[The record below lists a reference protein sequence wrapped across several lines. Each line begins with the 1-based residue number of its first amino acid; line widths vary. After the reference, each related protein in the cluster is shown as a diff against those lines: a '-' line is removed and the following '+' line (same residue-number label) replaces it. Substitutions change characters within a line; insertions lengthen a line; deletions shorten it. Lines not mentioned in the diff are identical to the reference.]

1 MMSHPH
7 APQPRNDV
15 AIESEENIVGGI
27 FVHPPV
33 LSEIAAIVRPPAF
46 THPGCRA
53 VYSAMLELHA
63 NAEPI
68 DVISVW
74 NRLKQTG
81 NDLTGFGGI
90 DYLTGLYSGVIT
102 VSNLDYHAKRIADKA
117 LRRRAFKQLREASEH
132 IYEDDDVEE
141 VFARARRD
149 LDDIKPAAPEWI
161 TPEDRALAIG
171 GETQKLATDFATLDK
186 ATRGG
191 LRSGKVIVFGGAPG
205 AGKTTW
211 AIQLAWKWARAGIFV
226 AVLAADEDADGLLVR
241 IGQLEGLQ
249 REDLEDG
256 LPYARKRLSE
266 RLRDVTPRFQL
277 VDADETGATV
287 EAVSERLA
295 RDAEGKPTV
304 FVVDSIQTVRSEGSE
319 DAEGPRARIDAVIA
333 ALKKCAKVDGHLVI
347 ATCELARGAYRSQN
361 AADRIDDLAAFKE
374 SGGIEY
380 GVTTALV
387 LRSVA
392 TENGGE
398 EGLVDVSI
406 PKNRLGS
413 KTPFRI
419 RLDYK
424 RASFE
429 EVELPQG
436 IQESDTALEQIKCR
450 VLETVGKA
458 LDPIASKNELAR
470 RTRKSKKP
478 TLVAIDELL
487 DEGRLMQL
495 GGVFKL
501 PNGHTASMPAPSG
514 SRTGSR
520 TASPVSGS
528 SGSISQR
535 DWNREPEPVP
545 GTKNGRSVLEPIS
558 HLSASSRE
566 PGEDDE

>member
-1 MMSHPH
+1 MP
-7 APQPRNDV
+7 AIRNDT
-15 AIESEENIVGGI
+15 AIESEQNIVGGL
-27 FVHPPV
+27 FVRPSAI
-33 LSEIAAIVRPPAF
+33 SEIAAIARPAAF

-53 VYSAMLELHA
+53 IYSAMLELHE

-68 DVISVW
+68 DVLSVW
-74 NRLKQTG
+74 NHLKESG
-81 NDLTGFGGI
+81 EDLTHYGGM
-90 DYLTGLYSGVIT
+90 DFLTGVYANVVT
-102 VSNLDYHAKRIADKA
+102 VSNLDYHAKQVADKA
-117 LRRRAFKQLREASEH
+117 LRRRAFKQLREASED
-132 IYEDDDVEE
+132 IYESDDIEGAFE
-141 VFARARRD
+141 RARKS
-149 LDDIKPAAPEWI
+149 LDEIKAPAAPMWI
-161 TPEDRALAIG
+161 SPSDRALLVG
-171 GETQKLATDFATLDK
+171 GAEQQIHTNFATLDK

-191 LRSGKVIVFGGAPG
+191 LRTGKIVVFGGAPG

-211 AIQLAWKWARAGIFV
+211 AIQLGWKFAKAGIFV
-226 AVLAADEDADGLLVR
+226 AILAADEDANGLLVR
-241 IGQLEGLQ
+241 VGQLEGLQ
-249 REDLEDG
+249 REDLEEG
-256 LPYARKRLSE
+256 LPYARQRLSE
-266 RLRDVTPRFQL
+266 RLKQTSNFLL
-277 VDADETGATV
+277 VDADESEATV
-287 EAVSERLA
+287 EQVSEALKKLA
-295 RDAEGKPTV
+295 NGRPSALIA
-304 FVVDSIQTVRSEGSE
+304 DSIQTVRSRGSE

-392 TENGGE
+392 TENGD
-398 EGLVDVSI
+398 EGLVDVTI
-406 PKNRLGS
+406 PKNRQG
-413 KTPFRI
+413 TRNPFRL

-436 IQESDTALEQIKCR
+436 VQANDTALEQIKCR
-450 VLETVGKA
+450 VLETVAKA

-478 TLVAIDELL
+478 TLIAIDELL
-487 DEGRLMQL
+487 DEGRLTQL
-495 GGVFKL
+495 KGVFSL
-501 PNGHTASMPAPSG
+501 PNGHGASMGDFGG

-520 TASPVSGS
+520 TASPVNGS

-545 GTKNGRSVLEPIS
+545 GTRKPRSVPEPLS
-558 HLSASSRE
+558 HLSASVRE
-566 PGEDDE
+566 PGEDDG

>member
-1 MMSHPH
+1 MMH
-7 APQPRNDV
+7 APRNDT
-15 AIESEENIVGGI
+15 AIESEQNIVGGL
-27 FVHPPV
+27 FVRPSAI
-33 LSEIAAIVRPPAF
+33 SEIAAIAKPAAF

-53 VYSAMLELHA
+53 VYSAMLELHR

-68 DVISVW
+68 DVLSVW
-74 NRLKQTG
+74 NHLKDAG
-81 NDLTGFGGI
+81 EPLTHFGGM
-90 DYLTGLYSGVIT
+90 DFLTNVYAGVVT
-102 VSNLDYHAKRIADKA
+102 VSNLDYHAKQVADKA
-117 LRRRAFKQLREASEH
+117 LRRSAFRQLREASEH
-132 IYEDDDVEE
+132 VYDDADLDDA
-141 VFARARRD
+141 FARARRS
-149 LDDIKPAAPEWI
+149 LDDLKAPAAPTWI
-161 TPEDRALAIG
+161 APSDRALAIG
-171 GETQKLATDFATLDK
+171 GAQQLIPTDFATLDK

-191 LRSGKVIVFGGAPG
+191 LRAGKVIVFGGAPG

-211 AIQLAWKWARAGIFV
+211 AIQLAWKLAKLGICV
-226 AVLAADEDADGLLVR
+226 AVLAADEDANGLLVR

-256 LPYARKRLSE
+256 LPYARLRLSE
-266 RLRDVTPRFQL
+266 ILKAHENFIL
-277 VDADETGATV
+277 VDADESEATV
-287 EAVSERLA
+287 EQVS
-295 RDAEGKPTV
+295 AELKRVSQGKPSLLV
-304 FVVDSIQTVRSEGSE
+304 ADSIQTIKAQGCEE
-319 DAEGPRARIDAVIA
+319 AEGPRARIDAVIA

-392 TENGGE
+392 TENGE
-398 EGLVDVSI
+398 EGLVDVTI
-406 PKNRLGS
+406 PKNRLGT
-413 KTPFRI
+413 KPPFRL
-419 RLDYK
+419 RLDSK

-436 IQESDTALEQIKCR
+436 VQKSDTALEQIKCR
-450 VLETVGKA
+450 VLETVAKA

-478 TLVAIDELL
+478 TLIAIDELL
-487 DEGRLMQL
+487 DEGRLTQL
-495 GGVFKL
+495 KGVFSL
-501 PNGHTASMPAPSG
+501 PNGHGASMGDFGG

-520 TASPVSGS
+520 TASPVNGS

-545 GTKNGRSVLEPIS
+545 GTRKPRSVPEPLS
-558 HLSASSRE
+558 HLSASVRE
-566 PGEDDE
+566 PGEDDG